1 MSDQASASEGC
12 LRIVHI
18 LRSPL
23 GGLFRHVLD
32 LAQAQLDGGH
42 QVGLIADSSTGGAH
56 AGAILEALAPRLALG
71 LHRLPMRRDPHPL
84 DVLTHGRIVPL
95 LRAARPD
102 VVHGHGAK
110 GALYARLPGTP
121 ALADGSPAVR
131 VYTPHGGSLHY
142 APSSFKGALVL
153 GMERMLARRTDLILF
168 ESSYAADRFRAAVG
182 APPCPVRVVHNGLT
196 PAEFAPVVPRPDAAD
211 VVYVG
216 ELRMLK
222 GVDVLIG
229 ALAALGAA
237 QGRPVRAALVGSG
250 PDRDRFEALAEAH
263 GIASSITFHGPM
275 PAREAFALGRVLVV
289 PSRAESLPYI
299 VLEAAAAQVPLIA
312 TRVGGIPEIF
322 GGADD
327 HMVPPDDVP
336 ALAAALGARLALP
349 ADRQAAGALALSRF
363 IETRFAVGRMADDV
377 IAGYREALAARGQR
391 RPAPAPRSA
400 PRFHRYGL

>member
-1 MSDQASASEGC
+1 MSDQASANDGC

-42 QVGLIADSSTGGAH
+42 QVGLIADSSTGGDH
-56 AGAILEALAPRLALG
+56 ADAILQTLAPRLALG

-84 DVLTHGRIVPL
+84 DIVVHGRIVPL
-95 LRAARPD
+95 LDAAKPD

-121 ALADGSPAVR
+121 VLAAGPAVR

-142 APSSFKGALVL
+142 AASSLKGAVVL

-168 ESSYAADRFRAAVG
+168 ESSYAAERFRAAVG
-182 APPCPVRVVHNGLT
+182 APDCPVRIVHNGLA
-196 PAEFAPVVPRPDAAD
+196 PAEFSPVVPCPDAAD

-229 ALAALGAA
+229 ALAALGVA

-250 PDRDRFEALAEAH
+250 PDRDRFAALAEAH

-275 PAREAFALGRVLVV
+275 PARAAFALGRLLVV

-322 GGADD
+322 GGADG

-336 ALAAALGARLALP
+336 ALAAALGARLAMP
-349 ADRQAAGALALSRF
+349 ADRQAASALALSRF

-377 IAGYREALAARGQR
+377 VAGYREALAARRQRAPLPAR
-391 RPAPAPRSA
+391 RPAARI
-400 PRFHRYGL
+400 HRYGL

>member
-1 MSDQASASEGC
+1 MSDQASASEDC

-32 LAQAQLDGGH
+32 LAQAQLDSGH
-42 QVGLIADSSTGGAH
+42 QVGLIADSSTGGAY
-56 AGAILEALAPRLALG
+56 AEGILQALAPRLGLG

-84 DVLTHGRIVPL
+84 DILAHARIVPL
-95 LRAARPD
+95 LRTARPD

-121 ALADGSPAVR
+121 VLARGPTAR
-131 VYTPHGGSLHY
+131 VYTPHGGSLHHDP
-142 APSSFKGALVL
+142 ASFKGALVL

-168 ESSYAADRFRAAVG
+168 ESGYAADRFRAAIG
-182 APPCPVRVVHNGLT
+182 TPPCPVRIVHNGLR
-196 PAEFAPVVPRPDAAD
+196 PAEFTPVMPRQDAAD

-222 GVDVLIG
+222 GVDVLIE
-229 ALAALGAA
+229 ALAALGLA
-237 QGRPVRAALVGSG
+237 QNRPVRAALVGSG
-250 PDRDRFEALAEAH
+250 PDRERFEALAEAR
-263 GIASSITFHGPM
+263 GIASSITFHGVM
-275 PAREAFALGRVLVV
+275 PAREAFALGRLLVV

-327 HMVPPDDVP
+327 HMVPPDDVE
-336 ALAAALGARLALP
+336 ALAAALRTRLAMS
-349 ADRQAAGALALSRF
+349 ADRQAASALALSRF

-377 IAGYREALAARGQR
+377 IAGYREALAARR
-391 RPAPAPRSA
+391 KPRPVSA
-400 PRFHRYGL
+400 HRPPPRFHRYGL

>member
-32 LAQAQLDGGH
+32 LAKAQMEGGH
-42 QVGLIADSSTGGAH
+42 EVGIIADSSTGGAH
-56 AGAILEALAPRLALG
+56 ADAILQALAPRLRLG

-84 DVLTHGRIVPL
+84 DVLAHGRIVSL
-95 LRAARPD
+95 LRAAQPD

-121 ALADGSPAVR
+121 TSAGHPAVR
-131 VYTPHGGSLHY
+131 VYTPHGGSLHHD
-142 APSSFKGALVL
+142 PSSFKGALVL
-153 GMERMLARRTDLILF
+153 GMERMLAARTDLILF
-168 ESSYAADRFRAAVG
+168 ESSYAADRFRAAIG
-182 APPCPVRVVHNGLT
+182 SPPCPVRIVHNGLA
-196 PAEFAPVVPRPDAAD
+196 PGEFTPVVPGPDAAD

-222 GVDVLIG
+222 GVDVLIE
-229 ALAALGAA
+229 ALAELGLA
-237 QGRPVRAALVGSG
+237 QARPVRAALVGSG
-250 PDRDRFEALAEAH
+250 PDREQFEMLAEAR
-263 GIASSITFHGPM
+263 GIASSITFYGPM
-275 PAREAFALGRVLVV
+275 PAREAFALGRLLVV

-299 VLEAAAAQVPLIA
+299 VLEAAAARVPLIA

-322 GGADD
+322 GGADE
-327 HMVPPDDVP
+327 HMVPPDDVS
-336 ALAAALGARLALP
+336 ALAAAVRARLAMS
-349 ADRQAAGALALSRF
+349 AERQTASALALSRF
-363 IETRFAVGRMADDV
+363 IETRFAIGRMAGDV

-391 RPAPAPRSA
+391 RPAPARPSV